1 MPDNRK
7 FRLRPRFKIGLSVIV
22 VTALG
27 LTFYSQEM
35 KLREINATYTQCQS
49 ELESL
54 NDQIAIY
61 ERMEAYAKTDEYLL
75 NLAKQKLGLLGKN
88 DTKFI
93 EGN

>member
-1 MPDNRK
+1 MPNKKK
-7 FRLRPRFKIGLSVIV
+7 FRLKPRFKIGLAVII

-35 KLREINATYTQCQS
+35 KLREINANYAQYEG

-54 NDQIAIY
+54 NDQIGIY